1 MKIVFLALILVL
13 SATNTFAQ
21 SNCANRE
28 EISKNLEKQNFFLN
42 SRGLMTEGNVL
53 EIYTNDNDSFVVV
66 KLIPRKNS
74 IIACILTTGEYWS
87 DYNPTHERKNK
98 ITFHVHPVDKSEPS
112 KNKGRGKIIDI
123 FS

>member
-1 MKIVFLALILVL
+1 
-13 SATNTFAQ
+13 
-21 SNCANRE
+21 
-28 EISKNLEKQNFFLN
+28 
-42 SRGLMTEGNVL
+42 MTEGNVL
-53 EIYTNDNDSFVVV
+53 EIYTNDNDSFVVI

-98 ITFHVHPVDKSEPS
+98 IKFHVHPVDKSEPS